1 MSETDL
7 EDMKKIGSTP
17 KKIEDDTIPYRSF
30 SRNYGKNF
38 MHISRGLGKMD
49 KESDEYKE
57 RVAKFYD
64 LNAKYHK
71 ALDKIEPELN
81 AMRNNFNAKWLM
93 PEDEEELA
101 LCEFGEWV
109 ESGILALRFKKEEEK
124 KDGRPTLLKQKNVV
138 CFMTAQVNSPY
149 SARNLKRNMEKC
161 WRKREIN
168 SGIDILD
175 GVKRQKKKKKK

>member
-1 MSETDL
+1 ME
-7 EDMKKIGSTP
+7 KIGSTP
-17 KKIEDDTIPYRSF
+17 KKIGDDAVPYRSF

-38 MHISRGLGKMD
+38 MRVSRGLGKMD
-49 KESDEYKE
+49 KESDEYKK

-101 LCEFGEWV
+101 LCEFGEWE

-124 KDGRPTLLKQKNVV
+124 KMGDNTTEAK
-138 CFMTAQVNSPY
+138 
-149 SARNLKRNMEKC
+149 KC
-161 WRKREIN
+161 GMFYDRASEFA
-168 SGIDILD
+168 
-175 GVKRQKKKKKK
+175 VFCEEFKKKYGKMLQEKGDEFWNRYLGWCESTEEEKEKVKELVNMML